1 MAGADTCMTAVI
13 LGKFIKNHC
22 PDAGLILCGSM
33 SSDSETAQV
42 GPQLAED
49 LDIPAIGYAR
59 RLELVD
65 GGIRVER
72 HVDDF
77 LELMEM
83 DLPGLVTIDHAG
95 ESDRY
100 TPRFV
105 ALGGVEAAF
114 NTGNIQVMNRRALG
128 LDHAFNALKHS
139 PTKIMDVYSPVT
151 EKKSRVTLQI
161 LARATD
167 LAKKTDAV
175 VCAVV
180 FGDRV
185 DEYVAE
191 YIAHGAQKVYV
202 TYDPFLN
209 TYNVES
215 YAFLLSARVRRFQ
228 PETLL
233 VGATRFGQEIAP
245 RVAKQ
250 LNTGLTADC
259 INLDIDDKGR
269 LVQIAPSFGGNLI
282 AKIITPNARP
292 QMATIR
298 PGTFQ
303 ELPHDDDAK
312 GEKIPIPLPD
322 HMPGPRVR
330 CLKSELHPVR
340 ARKIE
345 TADIVITGG
354 RGMGSKGKFKKLF
367 DLSAR
372 LNAEV
377 GATRRVVYADWIAS
391 DALVGQAGKH
401 IRPKLLFS
409 FGVSGAIQHTAA
421 LADARFI
428 VAVNK
433 NPNATM
439 MKLAD
444 VALVADANQAC
455 SCIIRALKQRIRD

>member
-1 MAGADTCMTAVI
+1 
-13 LGKFIKNHC
+13 
-22 PDAGLILCGSM
+22 M
-33 SSDSETAQV
+33 S
-42 GPQLAED
+42 
-49 LDIPAIGYAR
+49 
-59 RLELVD
+59 
-65 GGIRVER
+65 
-72 HVDDF
+72 
-77 LELMEM
+77 
-83 DLPGLVTIDHAG
+83 
-95 ESDRY
+95 
-100 TPRFV
+100 
-105 ALGGVEAAF
+105 
-114 NTGNIQVMNRRALG
+114 
-128 LDHAFNALKHS
+128 
-139 PTKIMDVYSPVT
+139 T
-151 EKKSRVTLQI
+151 EKQIWVWADYRNYFHSRVTLQI
-161 LARATD
+161 LARATE
-167 LAKKTDAV
+167 LAKKNNAV
-175 VCAVV
+175 VCAAV
-180 FGDRV
+180 FGHGV
-185 DEYVAE
+185 DDYVAE

-202 TYDPFLN
+202 TDDPSLN

-215 YAFLLSARVRRFQ
+215 YAFLLSALVRRFQ

-245 RVAKQ
+245 RVARQ
-250 LNTGLTADC
+250 LHTGLTADC
-259 INLDIDDKGR
+259 IDLDIDDQGR

-282 AKIITPNARP
+282 AKIITPKARP

-303 ELPHDDDAK
+303 ELPHDDAGA
-312 GEKIPIPLPD
+312 GEVIPVPLPD
-322 HMPGPRVR
+322 DMPAPRIR
-330 CLKSELHPVR
+330 CLTSELKPVR

-367 DLSAR
+367 DLAEL

-377 GATRRVVYADWIAS
+377 GATRPVVYADWVS
-391 DALVGQAGKH
+391 HESLVGQAGKH

-433 NPNATM
+433 NPGATM

-455 SCIIRALKQRIRD
+455 SGIIRAVKERIRD

>member
-1 MAGADTCMTAVI
+1 MSAEKQIWVWADYRNY
-13 LGKFIKNHC
+13 F
-22 PDAGLILCGSM
+22 
-33 SSDSETAQV
+33 Q
-42 GPQLAED
+42 
-49 LDIPAIGYAR
+49 
-59 RLELVD
+59 
-65 GGIRVER
+65 
-72 HVDDF
+72 
-77 LELMEM
+77 
-83 DLPGLVTIDHAG
+83 
-95 ESDRY
+95 
-100 TPRFV
+100 
-105 ALGGVEAAF
+105 
-114 NTGNIQVMNRRALG
+114 
-128 LDHAFNALKHS
+128 
-139 PTKIMDVYSPVT
+139 
-151 EKKSRVTLQI
+151 SRVTLQI
-161 LARATD
+161 LARATE
-167 LAKKTDAV
+167 LARKNDAV

-185 DEYVAE
+185 DEYVTE

-202 TYDPFLN
+202 TDDPFLK

-215 YAFLLSARVRRFQ
+215 YAFLLSALVRRFQ

-245 RVAKQ
+245 RVARQ

-259 INLDIDDKGR
+259 IDLDMDDKDR
-269 LVQIAPSFGGNLI
+269 LVQIAPSFGGNLV
-282 AKIITPNARP
+282 AKIITPKARP

-303 ELPHDDDAK
+303 ELPHDDDAT
-312 GEKIPIPLPD
+312 GEVISVALPD
-322 HMPGPRVR
+322 NMPVPRVR
-330 CLKSELHPVR
+330 CLKSALQPVR

-367 DLSAR
+367 DLAAL

-377 GATRRVVYADWIAS
+377 GATRPVVYANWVSHDS
-391 DALVGQAGKH
+391 LVGQAGKH
-401 IRPKLLFS
+401 IRPKVLFS
-409 FGVSGAIQHTAA
+409 FGISGAIQHTAA

-444 VALVADANQAC
+444 VALVADANQVC
-455 SCIIRALKQRIRD
+455 SGIIRAVKERIRD

>member
-1 MAGADTCMTAVI
+1 MSMEKQIWVWADYRNY
-13 LGKFIKNHC
+13 F
-22 PDAGLILCGSM
+22 
-33 SSDSETAQV
+33 Q
-42 GPQLAED
+42 
-49 LDIPAIGYAR
+49 
-59 RLELVD
+59 
-65 GGIRVER
+65 
-72 HVDDF
+72 
-77 LELMEM
+77 
-83 DLPGLVTIDHAG
+83 
-95 ESDRY
+95 
-100 TPRFV
+100 
-105 ALGGVEAAF
+105 
-114 NTGNIQVMNRRALG
+114 
-128 LDHAFNALKHS
+128 
-139 PTKIMDVYSPVT
+139 
-151 EKKSRVTLQI
+151 SRVTLQI

-202 TYDPFLN
+202 TDDPFLN

-215 YAFLLSARVRRFQ
+215 YAFLLSALVRRFQ

-250 LNTGLTADC
+250 LHTGLTADC
-259 INLDIDDKGR
+259 IDLDIDDKGR

-282 AKIITPNARP
+282 AKIITPHTRP

-303 ELPHDDDAK
+303 ELPHDDAAR
-312 GEKIPIPLPD
+312 GEIIPISLPD
-322 HMPGPRVR
+322 HMPAPRVR

-367 DLSAR
+367 DLAG
-372 LNAEV
+372 LLHAEV
-377 GATRRVVYADWIAS
+377 GATRPVVYADWVS
-391 DALVGQAGKH
+391 SEALVGQAGKH

-421 LADARFI
+421 LADAKFI

-455 SCIIRALKQRIRD
+455 SGIIRAVKQRIRN

>member
-1 MAGADTCMTAVI
+1 MEKQIWVWADYRNY
-13 LGKFIKNHC
+13 F
-22 PDAGLILCGSM
+22 
-33 SSDSETAQV
+33 Q
-42 GPQLAED
+42 
-49 LDIPAIGYAR
+49 
-59 RLELVD
+59 
-65 GGIRVER
+65 
-72 HVDDF
+72 
-77 LELMEM
+77 
-83 DLPGLVTIDHAG
+83 
-95 ESDRY
+95 
-100 TPRFV
+100 
-105 ALGGVEAAF
+105 
-114 NTGNIQVMNRRALG
+114 
-128 LDHAFNALKHS
+128 
-139 PTKIMDVYSPVT
+139 
-151 EKKSRVTLQI
+151 SRVTLQI

-202 TYDPFLN
+202 TDDPFLN
-209 TYNVES
+209 IYNVES
-215 YAFLLSARVRRFQ
+215 YAFLLSALVRRFQ

-259 INLDIDDKGR
+259 IDLDIDDKGR

-322 HMPGPRVR
+322 HMPAPRVR

-367 DLSAR
+367 DLAAL

-377 GATRRVVYADWIAS
+377 GATRPVVYADWISS
-391 DALVGQAGKH
+391 DAMVGQAGKH

-421 LADARFI
+421 LADAKFI

-455 SCIIRALKQRIRD
+455 SGIIRALKQRIRN